1 MYVSVQNAL
10 PADAEIVV
18 LVGSLLEET
27 TPAIIE
33 FHPKQLWL
41 RGSKNVS
48 WDVS

>member
-27 TPAIIE
+27 TPAMIE
-33 FHPKQLWL
+33 LFPDQTPS
-41 RGSKNVS
+41 G
-48 WDVS
+48 DGG